1 MRGKERENKKGRE
14 GKGMEKEKNGGEM
27 GGKSRFSVPL
37 SGALSHL
44 SEKQRHPHLARSS

>member
-1 MRGKERENKKGRE
+1 MKRRRERNNK
-14 GKGMEKEKNGGEM
+14 GG
-27 GGKSRFSVPL
+27 GGKSRFSVSRL